1 MAQCVVAP
9 LLPPSEIKV
18 VMQFFIVEGL
28 REASFYLTIV
38 YFSFN
43 SLISVL
49 PWYVLL

>member
-18 VMQFFIVEGL
+18 VMQFFFIVEGL
-28 REASFYLTIV
+28 ASFYLTIA